1 MLKSFTFKDKRLG
14 LRFVGRKGNV
24 VVREVLCG
32 NEGERVGVRAGDV
45 VIKVNG
51 ETPKN
56 EREAMRKM
64 NTGRPVTIMFRRE
77 SSDEESN
84 TTLQYWKVV
93 WRGDLNLR
101 RLPSPRA
108 EIVGIARF
116 GDIFLSSGRRRG
128 NWICVANKNELG
140 ESWILSK
147 SNDEIYMCE
156 TTTSSENQVF
166 VSEEVTQVTLLPSP
180 STTPE
185 KKTEQDIESHHP
197 SLNTTASPTSL
208 EQFGYGGYE
217 TLSMYREY
225 SYQIKQLQDKERRR
239 KESIEKKNIERRKR
253 KREKEQKERERV
265 QKILQV
271 NAQERSTILE
281 IFHDRK
287 ISGDKKRKRQKVAP
301 TTKNSTTERKKSNR
315 SYDDSNLHSVRSNPW
330 IQQER
335 NSSKLKF

>member
-32 NEGERVGVRAGDV
+32 YEGERVGVRAGDV
-45 VIKVNG
+45 VMEVNG
-51 ETPKN
+51 EKAKN
-56 EREAMRKM
+56 EKDAMRKM
-64 NTGRPVTIMFRRE
+64 KMGRPLTIVFRRE
-77 SSDEESN
+77 SSDEDEKAN
-84 TTLQYWKVV
+84 ILQYWKVV

-108 EIVGIARF
+108 DIVGIARF
-116 GDIFLSSGRRRG
+116 GEIFLSNGRRQG
-128 NWICVANKNELG
+128 HWICVANKNKLG

-239 KESIEKKNIERRKR
+239 KESIEKKKIERRKR

-271 NAQERSTILE
+271 NAQERSSILE

-287 ISGDKKRKRQKVAP
+287 RSGDRKKKRQKVP
-301 TTKNSTTERKKSNR
+301 TTKNTTSSSKKPNR
-315 SYDDSNLHSVRSNPW
+315 TQPSHDDNNLHSVRSNPW
-330 IQQER
+330 IQ
-335 NSSKLKF
+335 N

>member
-1 MLKSFTFKDKRLG
+1 M
-14 LRFVGRKGNV
+14 
-24 VVREVLCG
+24 
-32 NEGERVGVRAGDV
+32 
-45 VIKVNG
+45 
-51 ETPKN
+51 
-56 EREAMRKM
+56 
-64 NTGRPVTIMFRRE
+64 
-77 SSDEESN
+77 
-84 TTLQYWKVV
+84 
-93 WRGDLNLR
+93 NLR

-156 TTTSSENQVF
+156 TTTSSSKDQVF
-166 VSEEVTQVTLLPSP
+166 VSEKVTPSSS
-180 STTPE
+180 STTPPPPPE
-185 KKTEQDIESHHP
+185 KTEQQEDIDTKPLHV

-217 TLSMYREY
+217 TLPMYREY

-239 KESIEKKNIERRKR
+239 KESIEKKKIERRKR

-265 QKILQV
+265 QKIVQV
-271 NAQERSTILE
+271 NAQERSAILE

-287 ISGDKKRKRQKVAP
+287 RSGDRKKKRQKVP
-301 TTKNSTTERKKSNR
+301 TTKNTTERSPVMTTTIFTLFVRIHGFNR
-315 SYDDSNLHSVRSNPW
+315 SVTAQN
-330 IQQER
+330 
-335 NSSKLKF
+335 